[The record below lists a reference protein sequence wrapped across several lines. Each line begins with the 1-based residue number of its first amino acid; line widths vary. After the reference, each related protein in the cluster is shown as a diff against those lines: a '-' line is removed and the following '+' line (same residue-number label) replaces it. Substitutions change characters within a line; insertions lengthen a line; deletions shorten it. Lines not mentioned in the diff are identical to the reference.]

1 MLTLNLI
8 LNVRKFSFRRGPV
21 LPADFSFTVF
31 SMLPRTGLIGCALT
45 FRNRP
50 TRVLLLNVKQLA
62 DQLWRYDPAHATSP
76 ADAKRRMAP
85 GGTEADLRVRLSKPA
100 GSAINVI
107 EEQS

>member
-1 MLTLNLI
+1 MFVFRVVSV
-8 LNVRKFSFRRGPV
+8 VRDCVSISQQT
-21 LPADFSFTVF
+21 DT
-31 SMLPRTGLIGCALT
+31 
-45 FRNRP
+45 
-50 TRVLLLNVKQLA
+50 VLLLNVKQLA